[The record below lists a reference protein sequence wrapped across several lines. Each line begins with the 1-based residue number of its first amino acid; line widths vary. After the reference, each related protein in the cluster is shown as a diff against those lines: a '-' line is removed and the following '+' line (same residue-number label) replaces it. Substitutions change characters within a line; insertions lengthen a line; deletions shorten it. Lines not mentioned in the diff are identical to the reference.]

1 MTIRHTHLR
10 EKAIELRTRQ
20 NLTLDELVERLGLP
34 RTTIY
39 YWIKDLP
46 IPRTE
51 QQSAARQRASDANRE
66 RARAKRDA
74 AYQQGWEEAPTL
86 LADPV
91 FRDFVVLYMGEGG
104 KKNRNRVVIVNSDP
118 AIIKLANR
126 FMGEFSSR
134 KLSYWL
140 QYHADHD
147 PEELKQFWG
156 DKIGVNPA
164 TITEIRKSNSN
175 ELSGRHFRSI
185 YGLLTIETGDTYFH
199 ARLKAWM
206 DFVKSQW

>member
-1 MTIRHTHLR
+1 MTVRHTHLREKAIRHTHLR
-10 EKAIELRTRQ
+10 EKAIELRSQ
-20 NLTLDELVERLGLP
+20 HNLTLDELVERLGLP

-51 QQSAARQRASDANRE
+51 QQSAARQRASDANRD

-74 AYQQGWEEAPTL
+74 AYQQGWEEASTL

-126 FMGEFSSR
+126 FMGEFSAR

-140 QYHADHD
+140 LVLGSY
-147 PEELKQFWG
+147 P
-156 DKIGVNPA
+156 IGFNIMQ
-164 TITEIRKSNSN
+164 TMTRKHSSNS
-175 ELSGRHFRSI
+175 GVTRS
-185 YGLLTIETGDTYFH
+185 
-199 ARLKAWM
+199 
-206 DFVKSQW
+206 V

>member
-1 MTIRHTHLR
+1 MSVRHTHLR
-10 EKAIELRTRQ
+10 QKAVQLRTEQ

-51 QQSAARQRASDANRE
+51 RQSEARQRASDANRD
-66 RARAKRDA
+66 RAKANRDA
-74 AYQQGWEEAPTL
+74 AYNQGWAEAPTL

-91 FRDFVVLYMGEGG
+91 FRDFVVLYIGEGG
-104 KKNRNRVVIVNSDP
+104 KKKRNSVEIVNSDP
-118 AIIKLANR
+118 AIVRVAER
-126 FMGEFSSR
+126 FIR
-134 KLSYWL
+134 QLSINKIEYRL

-147 PEELKQFWG
+147 PDALKQFWG
-156 DKIGVNPA
+156 DLLGIDPTLV
-164 TITEIRKSNSN
+164 IEMRKSNSN
-175 ELSGRHFRSI
+175 QLTGRSFRSI
-185 YGLLTIETGDTYFH
+185 HGLLTVRVGDTYLR
-199 ARLKAWM
+199 ARLQAWM